1 MQTVIQTTISTTG
14 RKIILSTS
22 GITKA
27 GARNDCSVRALANAS
42 NIPYATSEAM
52 HKRNGRINN
61 TGTEANVLYKTYAE
75 AGFELQGVY
84 GDTKQAW
91 WLRRVFNRT
100 IEQGM
105 TLSTFLKRNT
115 KGKYICLVS
124 GHAFAV
130 VDGVVID
137 NQHLLANKRITAVFK
152 PMETG
157 LESMLN
163 EIDS

>member
-1 MQTVIQTTISTTG
+1 MQTAISTTG

-27 GARNDCSVRALANAS
+27 GARHDCSVRALANAS
-42 NIPYATSEAM
+42 NIPYVTSEAM
-52 HKRNGRINN
+52 HKRNGRIND
-61 TGTEANVLYKTYAE
+61 TGTQADVLYKTYAE

-84 GDTKQAW
+84 GDTKQAC
-91 WLRRVFNRT
+91 WLRRVFST
-100 IEQGM
+100 DDCTVKQGM
-105 TLSTFLKRNT
+105 TLGTFLKRNT
-115 KGKYICLVS
+115 KGKYICLVR

-157 LESMLN
+157 LQSMLS
-163 EIDS
+163 EMDS